1 VGTVIYLGFRIL
13 ETTVGALPRRLAY
26 RLGVTLGFLA
36 FRLWRTKREALLAN
50 LRHVLPNASD
60 AELRAVAQ
68 RNLVN
73 SVKAW
78 IDFFQVPHLPRRRL
92 EQLLA
97 TQGEDQL
104 EQALR
109 LGRGVLVVSV
119 HLGSWEIAAAS
130 WASAHGPVGLLAE
143 QIQPRAVYERFV
155 RIRSSMGIRV
165 IPLART
171 AVREM
176 LRLLSENRAVCVAMD
191 RDILRTGEPFRF
203 FDATTSIPT
212 GAVEIAL
219 KTGAPILPAFC
230 LRQPD
235 DTYLAVGEPFFV
247 IDSTGDRRRDVHAGV
262 ERLLRIFERHI
273 RAHPDQWHVL
283 EPLWPA
289 TPRPLSSELT
299 PAPGEVP
306 VPK

>member
-1 VGTVIYLGFRIL
+1 MIYFGFRIL

-26 RLGVTLGFLA
+26 RLGAGIGFLA
-36 FRLWRTKREALLAN
+36 FRLWRAKREALLAN
-50 LRHVLPNASD
+50 LRHVLPSAGE

-68 RNLVN
+68 RNLIN

-78 IDFFQVPHLPRRRL
+78 IDFFQVPRYPRRRL

-109 LGRGVLVVSV
+109 LGRGVLIVSV

-143 QIQPRAVYERFV
+143 QIQPPAVYERFV

-203 FDATTSIPT
+203 FDATTSIAT

-247 IDSTGDRRRDVHAGV
+247 INSTGDRRRDVHAGI
-262 ERLLRIFERHI
+262 ERLLRIFERQI